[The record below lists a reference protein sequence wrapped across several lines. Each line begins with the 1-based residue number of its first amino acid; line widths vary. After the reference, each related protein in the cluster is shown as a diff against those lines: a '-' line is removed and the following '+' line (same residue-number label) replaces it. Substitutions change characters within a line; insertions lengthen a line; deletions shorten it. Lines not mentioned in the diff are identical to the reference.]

1 MTICHGLDGD
11 SHNTFK
17 TYTCACFNLG
27 RHLIMGR
34 GVFIHHGLPQSSD
47 AQPRPIPSG
56 PGGGRP
62 HSTGQG
68 RGSLVQ
74 EHLLIALPTAP
85 FTASIPQIRGNEAPE
100 KPSDGLRTTYSAVI
114 FDMDGVVTDT
124 AAVHALAWKMLF
136 DSVLRDDRLEAS
148 GSEQI
153 DRSEFDIATDYR
165 DFVDGRRRED
175 GIRSLLAARG
185 AALPEGTDH
194 DSAGDW
200 TVQGQAALKNTYF
213 AEALEDQGVRVF
225 DGTVKLIE
233 RLRDAKVPVGLVTAS
248 RNSENVLERAEL
260 GHLFD
265 HIVDG
270 ATAANLGLPGKP
282 APDTFLLCAQ
292 ELGVDPANTVVV
304 EDAVAGVEA
313 GVAGGFGL
321 VVGIARHGDRH
332 ALYNGGAHVVLNDV
346 GELDLGAV
354 REDPWKLVFTGFDPA
369 VQARRESLLTLSN
382 GYMGVRG
389 AYAERSADGVHYP
402 GNYLS
407 GVFNRVV
414 SHINGR
420 DIEHESMVNAPDWTH
435 MDLRVSGG
443 SWLSEG
449 GLEFSDERTE
459 LDLRTGVL
467 TRSMTLTDL
476 SGDSTSSGE
485 RPQLSIVQRRLVSLR
500 LRHLAAQE
508 TTITALNFTGRV
520 HVRTG
525 IDPAV
530 TNDGVKEYRELNSHH
545 LTTIESTTLP
555 DDKETLLSVVTTN
568 QSHIQIATAQRTE
581 VHGAVATQAR
591 REIRPGGTEFR
602 RHQISVRQGE
612 PIVVDTTTAVVT
624 SRDAAIG
631 SPRDGAL
638 SQLDRSPSGFQGLL
652 PGHELAWQ
660 RLWDRYDVHL
670 KPDQAPE
677 ELLTQLS
684 LRTHAFHTAQTL
696 APHLSTRDAGVP
708 ARGLHGEGYRGHIF
722 WDDVY
727 ILPLVSLHEPHVTR
741 SLLSYRWRRLPM
753 AYYRAQGFGL
763 KGAAFPWQSGS
774 DGREETPPELY
785 NHHSQRWMPDNS
797 WRQFHVGLAIAYN
810 AWHYYEATGDIDWLS
825 GQGAELI
832 IGITRLF
839 ASLTEFDEADG
850 RYHISG
856 VMGPDEYHDGPRDQH
871 GGGVKDN
878 AYTNVLAAWLFRHS
892 AYIFHDMVDH
902 QREELMAHFGVTED
916 EPARWLDMSQK
927 MAIAFNSDGTISQYD
942 GYDDLDELDWDYYK
956 KKYRNIGRLDL
967 LLENEGDM
975 TNNYKLS
982 KQADTIMLVYLLG
995 PEGLIEELGRM
1006 GYDIDHDVVER
1017 TVDFYIARSSHGSS
1031 LSKVVNAA
1039 VLAWLA
1045 PDRSWASFQ
1054 DALVVDMDDTQG
1066 GTTGEGIHMGA
1077 MAGSIDVVTRAY
1089 AGMRVRGDWL
1099 EFSPHLPAQLKGVK
1113 FTVLYRGQVIR
1124 VAIDHDVLELEGSSQ
1139 RANPVTVH
1147 VQGAEYVLKGG
1158 QKIAVSIRARK

>member
-1 MTICHGLDGD
+1 M
-11 SHNTFK
+11 N
-17 TYTCACFNLG
+17 
-27 RHLIMGR
+27 
-34 GVFIHHGLPQSSD
+34 
-47 AQPRPIPSG
+47 
-56 PGGGRP
+56 
-62 HSTGQG
+62 
-68 RGSLVQ
+68 
-74 EHLLIALPTAP
+74 ALPSAP
-85 FTASIPQIRGNEAPE
+85 YTASIPQIRADELPE
-100 KPSDGLRTTYSAVI
+100 KPSDGLRTNYGAVI
-114 FDMDGVVTDT
+114 FDMDGVITDT
-124 AAVHALAWKMLF
+124 AAVHASAWKSLF
-136 DSVLRDDRLEAS
+136 DAVLQDSRLEQLDDDSPVNRA
-148 GSEQI
+148 
-153 DRSEFDIATDYR
+153 EFDVATDYR

-175 GIRSLLAARG
+175 GIRTLLASRN
-185 AALPEGTDH
+185 AALPEG
-194 DSAGDW
+194 SAEDEPGAW

-213 AEALEDQGVRVF
+213 NDALEDQGVRVF
-225 DGTVKLIE
+225 DGTVRLIE
-233 RLRDAKVPVGLVTAS
+233 RLREGNVPVGLVTAS
-248 RNSENVLERAEL
+248 RNSATVLARAEL
-260 GHLFD
+260 GDLFD

-270 ATAANLGLPGKP
+270 ATAAELGLPGKP
-282 APDTFLLCAQ
+282 APDTFLQCAK
-292 ELGVDPANTVVV
+292 ELGVDPVEAVVV

-321 VVGIARHGDRH
+321 VVGIARHGDRQ

-346 GELDLGAV
+346 SELDLGAR
-354 REDPWKLVFTGFDPA
+354 REDPWKLIFDGFDPS
-369 VQARRESLLTLSN
+369 VQPRRESLLTLSN

-389 AYAERSADGVHYP
+389 SHSERSADGIHYP

-420 DIEHESMVNAPDWTH
+420 DIEHESMVNAPNWTH
-435 MDLRVSGG
+435 LDLRVSGG
-443 SWLSEG
+443 TWLSEG
-449 GLEFSDERTE
+449 GLEYSDERTE

-467 TRSMTLTDL
+467 TRSMILTDL
-476 SGDSTSSGE
+476 NGDPTERKE
-485 RPQLSIVQRRLVSLR
+485 RPRIQVVQRRMVSLR
-500 LRHLAAQE
+500 LRHLGAQE
-508 TTITALNFTGRV
+508 TTITALNFTGRI

-530 TNDGVKEYRELNSHH
+530 TNAGVKEYKELNAHH
-545 LTTIESTTLP
+545 LSTDESTTLP
-555 DDKETLLSVVTTN
+555 DEEETLLSLVTTN
-568 QSHIQIATAQRTE
+568 QSQIQIATAQRTE
-581 VHGAVATQAR
+581 VYGGAAIRAR

-602 RHQISVRQGE
+602 RHQIGVHQGE
-612 PIVVDTTTAVVT
+612 PVVVDTTTAVVT

-631 SPRDGAL
+631 SPRNGAL
-638 SQLDRSPSGFQGLL
+638 SQLDRSPRGFKGLL
-652 PGHELAWQ
+652 EGHELAWK
-660 RLWDRYDVHL
+660 RLWDRYDL
-670 KPDQAPE
+670 ELQPDAAPE
-677 ELLTQLS
+677 ELLTQLA

-696 APHLSTRDAGVP
+696 APHLSLRDAGIP

-727 ILPLVSLHEPHVTR
+727 ILPLVSLHEPQVSR

-753 AYYRAQGFGL
+753 AYYRAQEFGL
-763 KGAAFPWQSGS
+763 NGAAFPWQSGS
-774 DGREETPPELY
+774 DGREETPPELF
-785 NHHSQRWMPDNS
+785 NHHSQRWLPDNS

-810 AWHYYEATGDIDWLS
+810 AWHYYESTGDIDWLS

-856 VMGPDEYHDGPRDQH
+856 VMGPDEYHDGPRGQH
-871 GGGVKDN
+871 GGGLKDN

-892 AYIFHDMVDH
+892 ANIFNDMVDH
-902 QREELMAHFGVTED
+902 QREELQARFGIADD
-916 EPARWLDMSQK
+916 EPAQWLEMSQK
-927 MAIAFNSDGTISQYD
+927 LSVAFNSDGTISQYD
-942 GYDDLDELDWDYYK
+942 GYDDLDELDWDFYK

-995 PEGLIEELGRM
+995 PEGLVEELGRM
-1006 GYDIDHDVVER
+1006 GYEIDHDVVQR

-1089 AGMRVRGDWL
+1089 AGLRVRGDWL
-1099 EFSPHLPAQLKGVK
+1099 EFAPHLPRQLESVN
-1113 FTVLYRGQVIR
+1113 FTVLYHGQVIR
-1124 VAIDHDVLELEGSSQ
+1124 VCMDHEVLELEGSSRQ
-1139 RANPVTVH
+1139 AAPVTIH
-1147 VQGAEYVLKGG
+1147 VSGAEYVLKGG
-1158 QKIAVSIRARK
+1158 QKIAVSIRRR